1 MGWEE
6 LWELFPIVLVP
17 HSPHWKEWAKDEIEF
32 LSMIL
37 STFHPRISHIG
48 STAIPGIHAKPI
60 VDILVEMHEGSDWN
74 EARKILESAG
84 YICMSTAK
92 NRMSFNK
99 GYTSEGYA
107 EKVYHIHL
115 HPYGDNDEIF
125 FRGYLLAHPDVAKQY
140 ETLKESLLPQC
151 GHDRV
156 GYTEAKSQFVKEI
169 MANKN
174 VLI

>member
-1 MGWEE
+1 
-6 LWELFPIVLVP
+6 
-17 HSPHWKEWAKDEIEF
+17 
-32 LSMIL
+32 
-37 STFHPRISHIG
+37 
-48 STAIPGIHAKPI
+48 
-60 VDILVEMHEGSDWN
+60 
-74 EARKILESAG
+74 
-84 YICMSTAK
+84 
-92 NRMSFNK
+92 MSFNK

-125 FRGYLLAHPDVAKQY
+125 FRDYLIAHPDVAKQY
-140 ETLKESLLPQC
+140 ETLKESLLPQYR
-151 GHDRV
+151 HNRD